1 MPTRNDYL
9 IKLSNEL
16 FSTQFLGF
24 TPTSN
29 STKPPHIAN
38 GLFRECI
45 GEYWDTEMIHKW
57 IVSEQKENATS
68 SEEIVSEFK
77 SILARKDLENINNI
91 KKLRFLLNEIFNPDN
106 TVYPKYDFSS
116 YNITTH
122 WLIHKSV
129 APEAKIGRFIFD
141 ILAKQIDGKRS
152 PAIELINKA
161 LKEEND
167 DLSNLIRPIL
177 AFPSLD
183 TKKHDNEVR
192 YASEDE
198 ITWDSCKQTIRDGF
212 DNLAN
217 NLIAVGEDKNSLTV
231 LQRMVN
237 YSCFATYY
245 YLVQSDAAIYNKE
258 RIPMVFDAGLDLESI
273 KKSSEKSFIFAKN
286 AVEDFF
292 IDSIMKILKNE
303 EQLADSDRD
312 CQRFIEDMCFSTIDR
327 EEDIKPSIKS
337 FYLSFIK
344 DGSSP
349 IHSLAKA
356 LQLVLY
362 TCEYKSNSPSDFCRV
377 LGVRCGLIAPKG
389 NRAKVKR
396 YLFDSFI
403 LETLT
408 LSIMSQDD
416 IKYGIEFKELGEKF
430 TKFYN
435 ILLGTDAHTEYS
447 ILQKSNISQSTP
459 GDLRGDLSLNAQS
472 IAEMYLSLGL
482 GHKYADGVTI
492 IKWR

>member
-1 MPTRNDYL
+1 MATKYDYL
-9 IKLSNEL
+9 ASLSKEL
-16 FSTQFLGF
+16 LDAKYLGF

-38 GLFRECI
+38 GLFRECV

-57 IVSEQKENATS
+57 IVSEQKDRATP

-77 SILARKDLENINNI
+77 SILSRKDLENINNI
-91 KKLRFLLNEIFNPDN
+91 KKLRFLFNEIFNPDN
-106 TVYPKYDFSS
+106 TVYPQYDFSS

-122 WLIHKSV
+122 WLIHSSV
-129 APEAKIGRFIFD
+129 APEGKIGRFVFE
-141 ILAKQIDGKRS
+141 ILSKLIDGKRS
-152 PAIELINKA
+152 PAIELINNA
-161 LKEEND
+161 LKEED
-167 DLSNLIRPIL
+167 DDISHLIRPIL

-192 YASEDE
+192 FPSEEEISWDE
-198 ITWDSCKQTIRDGF
+198 CKQTIRGGF
-212 DNLAN
+212 DNLAR
-217 NLIAVGEDKNSLTV
+217 NLELVGESKNSLTV
-231 LQRMVN
+231 LERMVN
-237 YSCFATYY
+237 YACFATYY
-245 YLVQSDAAIYNKE
+245 YLVQSDAAIYKKP
-258 RIPMVFDAGLDLESI
+258 RIPMVFDAGLELESI
-273 KKSSEKSFIFAKN
+273 KKSSEKSFSLAKN

-292 IDSIMKILKNE
+292 IDSIEQILTQEERLKNTVP
-303 EQLADSDRD
+303 D
-312 CQRFIEDMCFSTIDR
+312 CQSFINDMCFSTNER
-327 EEDIKPSIKS
+327 EEEIKPSIQS
-337 FYLSFIK
+337 FFQSFIQ
-344 DGSSP
+344 DDRSP
-349 IHSLAKA
+349 IHALARA

-362 TCEYKSNSPSDFCRV
+362 TFEYKNNSPSDFCRV

-408 LSIMSQDD
+408 LSIMSEED
-416 IKYGIEFKELGEKF
+416 IQMGIELKELGEKF
-430 TKFYN
+430 TEFYN
-435 ILLGTDAHTEYS
+435 ILLGTDAHKEYS
-447 ILQKSNISQSTP
+447 ILQDSNISQSTP
-459 GDLRGDLSLNAQS
+459 GDLRGDLTINAQS

>member
-1 MPTRNDYL
+1 MLTRNDYL
-9 IKLSNEL
+9 SSLSDKLFDTNY
-16 FSTQFLGF
+16 LGF

-38 GLFRECI
+38 GLFRECS
-45 GEYWDTEMIHKW
+45 GEFWDTEMIHKW

-68 SEEIVSEFK
+68 SEEIVDEFK
-77 SILARKDLENINNI
+77 SILSRKDLENINNI

-141 ILAKQIDGKRS
+141 ILAKQINGKRS

-161 LKEEND
+161 LKEEDD
-167 DLSNLIRPIL
+167 DLSTLIRPIL

-183 TKKHDNEVR
+183 TKKHDNEIR
-192 YASEDE
+192 YASDDK
-198 ITWDSCKQTIRDGF
+198 ISWDSCKQVIRDGF
-212 DNLAN
+212 DNLAY
-217 NLIAVGEDKNSLTV
+217 NLVAVGEAKNSLTV

-237 YSCFATYY
+237 FSCFATYY
-245 YLVQSDAAIYNKE
+245 YLVQADPSIYNKD

-273 KKSSEKSFIFAKN
+273 KKSSEKSFSLAKN

-292 IDSIMKILKNE
+292 IDSIMMILKKE
-303 EQLADSDRD
+303 EQLQDSDNYCRK
-312 CQRFIEDMCFSTIDR
+312 FIDEMCFSSIDR
-327 EEDIKPSIKS
+327 EDDIKPSIKS
-337 FYLSFIK
+337 FYNTFIK
-344 DGSSP
+344 DDSSP
-349 IHSLAKA
+349 IHALAKA

-362 TCEYKSNSPSDFCRV
+362 TFEYKSNSPSDFCRV
-377 LGVRCGLIAPKG
+377 LGVRCGLVAPKG

-396 YLFDSFI
+396 YLFDSYI
-403 LETLT
+403 LETLS
-408 LSIMSQDD
+408 LSIMNQDD
-416 IKYGIEFKELGEKF
+416 IAYGIEFKELGEKF
-430 TKFYN
+430 TKSYN
-435 ILLGTDAHTEYS
+435 ILLGTNTHTEYS
-447 ILQKSNISQSTP
+447 ILQKSYIAQSTP

-482 GHKYADGVTI
+482 GHKYADGVSL

>member
-1 MPTRNDYL
+1 MPSRFDYL
-9 IKLSNEL
+9 SSISEKI
-16 FSTQFLGF
+16 FGAKYLGF

-38 GLFRECI
+38 GLFRECL

-57 IVSEQKENATS
+57 IVSEQKDNATS
-68 SEEIVSEFK
+68 SEEIVEEFK

-106 TVYPKYDFSS
+106 TVYPKYDFTS
-116 YNITTH
+116 YNISTH

-129 APEAKIGRFIFD
+129 PSEAKIGCFIFD
-141 ILAKQIDGKRS
+141 ILSKQIDGKRS
-152 PAIELINKA
+152 PAIELINRA
-161 LKEEND
+161 LKEEDD

-183 TKKHDNEVR
+183 TKKHDNEIR
-192 YASEDE
+192 YASDDE
-198 ITWDSCKQTIRDGF
+198 ITWDSCKQAIRTGF

-231 LQRMVN
+231 LERMVN

-245 YLVQSDAAIYNKE
+245 YLVQSDAAIHNKE

-273 KKSSEKSFIFAKN
+273 KKSSEKSFSLAKN

-292 IDSIMKILKNE
+292 IDSIMGILKND
-303 EQLADSDRD
+303 EQLKDNDHD
-312 CQRFIEDMCFSTIDR
+312 CQMFIEEMCFSTNDR

-337 FYLSFIK
+337 FFYSFRK
-344 DGSSP
+344 DDPSP
-349 IHSLAKA
+349 LHALARA
-356 LQLVLY
+356 LQIVLY
-362 TCEYKSNSPSDFCRV
+362 TFEYKSESPSDFCRV

-408 LSIMSQDD
+408 LSIMSLDD

-430 TKFYN
+430 TQFYN
-435 ILLGTDAHTEYS
+435 ILLGTDAHAEYS
-447 ILQKSNISQSTP
+447 ILQNSNISQSTP
-459 GDLRGDLSLNAQS
+459 GDLRGDLTLNAQS
-472 IAEMYLSLGL
+472 IAEIYLSLGL

>member
-1 MPTRNDYL
+1 MPAKYDYL
-9 IKLSNEL
+9 SSLSEKL
-16 FSTQFLGF
+16 FDTKYLGF

-38 GLFRECI
+38 GLFRECT
-45 GEYWDTEMIHKW
+45 GEFWDTEMIHKW
-57 IVSEQKENATS
+57 IVSEQKDNATS
-68 SEEIVSEFK
+68 SEQIIEEFK
-77 SILARKDLENINNI
+77 TILARKDLEKVNNV

-129 APEAKIGRFIFD
+129 APEGKIGRFIFD
-141 ILAKQIDGKRS
+141 ILAKEIDGHRS
-152 PAIELINKA
+152 PAINLINDA
-161 LKEEND
+161 LKEEDD

-177 AFPSLD
+177 AFPSLE
-183 TKKHDNEVR
+183 TKKHDNEIK
-192 YASEDE
+192 YSSDEE
-198 ITWDSCKQTIRDGF
+198 ITWNACKQAIRDGF
-212 DNLAN
+212 DNLAK
-217 NLIAVGEDKNSLTV
+217 NLEAVGESKNSLTV
-231 LQRMVN
+231 LERMVN
-237 YSCFATYY
+237 YACFATYY
-245 YLVQSDAAIYNKE
+245 YLVQSDSAIYDKD

-273 KKSSEKSFIFAKN
+273 KKSSEKSFSLAKN

-292 IDSIMKILKNE
+292 IDSIMQILTKDDHVKDTE
-303 EQLADSDRD
+303 RD
-312 CQRFIEDMCFSTIDR
+312 CYKFIEEMRLSSTDR
-327 EEDIKPSIKS
+327 EDDIIPSMKL
-337 FYLSFIK
+337 FFQSFIK
-344 DGSSP
+344 DGTKP
-349 IHSLAKA
+349 LYALAKS

-362 TCEYKSNSPSDFCRV
+362 TFEYKSNSPSDFCRV

-408 LSIMSQDD
+408 LSIMSEED
-416 IKYGIEFKELGEKF
+416 IQFGIEFKELGEKF
-430 TKFYN
+430 TEFYN
-435 ILLGTDAHTEYS
+435 ILLGTDAHKEYS
-447 ILQKSNISQSTP
+447 ILQKSNIAQSTP
-459 GDLRGDLSLNAQS
+459 GDLRGDLTQNAQN